1 MKSIDE
7 FYKLTDAE
15 DYFDFFGVAYEKH
28 IVEVKRFHI
37 MKKFGELVEKA
48 KGVLMRAR
56 GLDEDGAY
64 HAIRKL
70 AMERGQTMAKV
81 SADVIE
87 MAKLLL

>member
-1 MKSIDE
+1 
-7 FYKLTDAE
+7 
-15 DYFDFFGVAYEKH
+15 
-28 IVEVKRFHI
+28 
-37 MKKFGELVEKA
+37 
-48 KGVLMRAR
+48 MRAR

>member
-1 MKSIDE
+1 M
-7 FYKLTDAE
+7 
-15 DYFDFFGVAYEKH
+15 
-28 IVEVKRFHI
+28 VEVARARFEDTLA
-37 MKKFGELVEKA
+37 MRRELDELSKKLSDRKLVEKA